1 MASEVSQLSEMNSVL
16 ISSKE
21 ENERRRNEAAEKAAK
36 ISEVMHE
43 CQTMFYVLNAVVRSC
58 TVLHTETPFRL
69 CLLSTCCF
77 ILAGEATRRA
87 SRIHRAVPPNE
98 NFGH

>member
-36 ISEVMHE
+36 ISEVI
-43 CQTMFYVLNAVVRSC
+43 
-58 TVLHTETPFRL
+58 
-69 CLLSTCCF
+69 LSAKPCF
-77 ILAGEATRRA
+77 T
-87 SRIHRAVPPNE
+87 S
-98 NFGH
+98 